1 MGMPSNRLACCFCF
15 RRDAGQSR
23 KPSIAAVQN
32 TNGRDGQA
40 LGRKS
45 ESSDVRNAD
54 KTFAYV
60 LDLIR
65 LQIVRVTTGDYNVL
79 NLRSGLNIF
88 KDCVPSSLGRL
99 EKSLGDTVGVGTNGI
114 GASAKDAVGRADGS
128 CYFVSVSLLI
138 SLGNSFQG
146 H

>member
-15 RRDAGQSR
+15 RRDASQSR
-23 KPSIAAVQN
+23 SPSIATVQN
-32 TNGRDGQA
+32 TNRCDGQA

-65 LQIVRVTTGDYNVL
+65 LQVVRVTTGDHNVL
-79 NLRSGLNIF
+79 NLRSGLNIL

-99 EKSLGDTVGVGTNGI
+99 EKGLGDAVGVGTNGI
-114 GASAKDAVGRADGS
+114 GASAKDAVSRADGS
-128 CYFVSVSLLI
+128 CCFESVSLRT
-138 SLGNSFQG
+138 SLENYFEC